1 MKIGELAKQL
11 EISPQ
16 TLRCWEK
23 DGLITLNRTPLGHRV
38 FTPENISKIQKII
51 KARSLERRKAESR
64 P

>member
-1 MKIGELAKQL
+1 MKIGELAKHF

-23 DGLITLNRTPLGHRV
+23 AGLITSKRTPLGHRV
-38 FTPENISKIQKII
+38 FTPENILEIQKLI

-64 P
+64 L